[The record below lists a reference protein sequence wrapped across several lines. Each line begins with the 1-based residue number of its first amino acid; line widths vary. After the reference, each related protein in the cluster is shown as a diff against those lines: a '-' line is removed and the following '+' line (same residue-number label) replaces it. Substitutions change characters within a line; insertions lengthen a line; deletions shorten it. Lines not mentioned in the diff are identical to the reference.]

1 MYTVILLWHVSG
13 CGPLSLNQ
21 INKKNADHNIKTI
34 TYVLFFISIN
44 FKTSALQPQT

>member
-21 INKKNADHNIKTI
+21 INLCTAQLAQKVTR
-34 TYVLFFISIN
+34 VLTMERYYIQI
-44 FKTSALQPQT
+44 L